1 MFKASGSTK
10 AMGDRAEARALVWL
24 CARGLRLVQR
34 NYRVARGPGAAGGE
48 IDLIMRDAQGTL
60 VFVEV
65 RARRDGSRGGAG
77 ASITAAKRARI
88 VRTAQH
94 YLLRLAVM
102 PACRFDV
109 VTIDGDQIE
118 WLPAAFDA
126 G

>member
-65 RARRDGSRGGAG
+65 RARSDGSRGGAG

-118 WLPAAFDA
+118 WLPAAFDV

>member
-48 IDLIMRDAQGTL
+48 IDLIMRDANGTL

>member
-10 AMGDRAEARALVWL
+10 AMGDRAEARALAWL

>member
-1 MFKASGSTK
+1 MFKERDNTK
-10 AMGDRAEARALVWL
+10 AIGDDAEARALAWL
-24 CARGLRLVQR
+24 CARGLRLEQR

-48 IDLIMRDAQGTL
+48 IDLIMRDARGTL

-65 RARRDGSRGGAG
+65 RARRDAARGGAG

-94 YLLRLAVM
+94 YLMRLAVM

-109 VTIDGDQIE
+109 VTIDGEKIE

-126 G
+126 L

>member
-10 AMGDRAEARALVWL
+10 AMGDRAEARALAWL

-48 IDLIMRDAQGTL
+48 IDLIMRDANGTL

>member
-1 MFKASGSTK
+1 MFKAGGSTK
-10 AMGDRAEARALVWL
+10 AVGDEAEARALAWL

-48 IDLIMRDAQGTL
+48 IDLIMRDAHGTL

-109 VTIDGDQIE
+109 VTLDGDTIE

-126 G
+126 L

>member
-109 VTIDGDQIE
+109 VTFDGDQIE

>member
-10 AMGDRAEARALVWL
+10 AMGDRAEARALAWL

-94 YLLRLAVM
+94 YLLRLAAM